1 MKMKEVL
8 SPASKAAA
16 PAVRP
21 EDLSAEILKTV
32 ERAPGDRVTC
42 RHIVGDHYRCNW
54 WGQQNTDAY
63 DNPAM
68 LGLMVT
74 THRVRK
80 SAFLKVTRTPEGLSI
95 GPVLP
100 RP

>member
-1 MKMKEVL
+1 MTKQVVT
-8 SPASKAAA
+8 SASKPAAVA
-16 PAVRP
+16 PKP
-21 EDLSAEILKTV
+21 EDLSAEIMKTV

-54 WGQQNTDAY
+54 WGQLSTAEY

-80 SAFLKVTRTPEGLSI
+80 SAFLKVTRTAEGLKI
-95 GPVLP
+95 GPVVP
-100 RP
+100 RA